1 MVRTVFISGNK
12 RSGTSQLVRMLNLHP
27 HVFIS
32 HESDVIWILHQFYQN
47 KPFESYPW
55 DSPRGMDITVRQCG
69 HVLNKEKS
77 PQENFFALQHCMMQK
92 GNPWLSPLSKK
103 DLLWIGDKKP
113 FQHTDPQLLAFIL
126 EMFPDAR
133 FIHMVRHPFAVAES
147 SERFNKTIDGDFWID
162 LTLEQKVERWT
173 YHEKSVSKLKLS
185 KTAKVIDVRYEDLCR
200 EPVKELTRIFTFLD
214 LDIDENLLKRA
225 QRDTRCILRNVPAI
239 PCSRETTSMMEEYG
253 YKPEGINKNKVEL
266 FATNTYWKLRRSL
279 GINTHFYRTMGKGLF
294 VE

>member
-1 MVRTVFISGNK
+1 MARAVFITGNK

-27 HVFIS
+27 HLFIS
-32 HESDVIWILHQFYQN
+32 HESDVIWILYQFYQN

-55 DSPRGMDITVRQCG
+55 DSPRGMDVTLRQCG
-69 HVLNKEKS
+69 HVLTKEKS
-77 PQENFFALQHCMMQK
+77 PQENYFALQHCMMTK
-92 GNPWLSPLSKK
+92 GNPWLPPLSKK

-113 FQHTDPQLLAFIL
+113 FQHTDPHLLAFIL

-173 YHEKSVSKLKLS
+173 YHEKSVSGLKLS
-185 KTAKVIDVRYEDLCR
+185 QTGKVIDVRYEDLCR
-200 EPVKELTRIFTFLD
+200 EPAQALTRIFTFLD
-214 LDIDENLLKRA
+214 LAIDNNIIKRA
-225 QRDTRCILRNVPAI
+225 QRDSQFIVKNVSPISCNEGTA
-239 PCSRETTSMMEEYG
+239 SMMEEYG
-253 YKPEGINKNKVEL
+253 YKPEGVKKSKIEL

-279 GINTHFYRTMGKGLF
+279 GY
-294 VE
+294 

>member
-1 MVRTVFISGNK
+1 MTGTVFITGNK

-27 HVFIS
+27 RLFIS
-32 HESDVIWILHQFYQN
+32 HESDVIWILYQFYQN
-47 KPFESYPW
+47 KPFESHRW

-69 HVLNKEKS
+69 RVLTKGNS
-77 PQENFFALQHCMMQK
+77 PQENFFALQHCMMTK
-92 GNPWLSPLSKK
+92 GNPWLPPLSKK

-162 LTLEQKVERWT
+162 LPLEEKVERWT
-173 YHEKSVSKLKLS
+173 YHEKSVSELKLS
-185 KTAKVIDVRYEDLCR
+185 QKRKVIDVRYEDLCR
-200 EPVKELTRIFTFLD
+200 EPAQELTKIFTFLD
-214 LDIDENLLKRA
+214 LAIDKNLIKKA
-225 QRDTRCILRNVPAI
+225 HRDTQFIVKNVPAI
-239 PCSRETTSMMEEYG
+239 PCNEETVSMMEEYG
-253 YKPEGINKNKVEL
+253 YKPEGIQKNKLEL

-279 GINTHFYRTMGKGLF
+279 GY
-294 VE
+294 